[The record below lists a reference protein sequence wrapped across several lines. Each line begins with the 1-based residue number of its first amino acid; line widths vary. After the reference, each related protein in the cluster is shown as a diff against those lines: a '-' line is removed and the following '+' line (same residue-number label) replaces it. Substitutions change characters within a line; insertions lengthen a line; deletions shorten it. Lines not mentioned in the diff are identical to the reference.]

1 MTDGIDMTVESLKG
15 QLNEIK
21 LKLSKLRK
29 SGLNTRIA
37 ELKIMAIPSKIMML
51 EVTRDY
57 KDMQKIARLIA
68 DAKAE
73 ADNIKS

>member
-15 QLNEIK
+15 QLNDIK
-21 LKLSKLRK
+21 LKLSQLRK

-57 KDMQKIARLIA
+57 KDMQKIAKLIA

-73 ADNIKS
+73 ADNIKF